1 MCPSQ
6 IFVQFLSFRCKQ
18 RRNHGKERDLGGDND
33 NGSYDSRR
41 TDAVNGK
48 QECDSQKRKH
58 DKRGQEHSDNGGG
71 ALFYCLRFVY
81 EIETRKTQVCKK
93 SEHGNDK
100 RQNNGAD
107 NERNP
112 RHGIKSESEN
122 KNERT
127 DERT

>member
-6 IFVQFLSFRCKQ
+6 LFVQFLSFRCNQ
-18 RRNHGKERDLGGDND
+18 CRNHGKERDLDGDND

-58 DKRGQEHSDNGGG
+58 DKRGQEQSDNGGG

-81 EIETRKTQVCKK
+81 EIET
-93 SEHGNDK
+93 
-100 RQNNGAD
+100 
-107 NERNP
+107 
-112 RHGIKSESEN
+112 
-122 KNERT
+122 
-127 DERT
+127 